1 MSYSVFLLDLDHTLF
16 DTDASE
22 LAAFEQTMLAAGVQ
36 DAERY
41 LQPYQTIN
49 VQLWA
54 AVERGEISPN
64 VVRTGRFER
73 LVAEQGLD
81 ADPQQMADDFVAGLG
96 ACGELYEG
104 AHEVLQHLSE
114 NAALAMVTNGLGEV
128 QRSRIERL
136 GLGDYFDAV
145 AISAELGV
153 AKPGVEIFDFV
164 FQSLGSPSRKNAVMV
179 GDNLSA
185 DIRGGV
191 NYGIATCWYNPHG
204 HPSNGTDQSDHEIE
218 DLNELRKLLAI

>member
-16 DTDASE
+16 DSDASE
-22 LAAFEQTMLAAGVQ
+22 VAAFEQTMLAAGVQ

-64 VVRTGRFER
+64 LVRTGRFER
-73 LVAEQGLD
+73 LVAEQDLD
-81 ADPQQMADDFVAGLG
+81 ADPLQMADDFVAGLG
-96 ACGELYEG
+96 ACGELYDG
-104 AHEVLQHLSE
+104 VHEVLRYLSTH
-114 NAALAMVTNGLGEV
+114 ATLALVSNGLGEV

-136 GLGDYFDAV
+136 GLADYFDVV

-153 AKPGVEIFDFV
+153 AKPGIEIFDFV
-164 FQSLGSPSRKNAVMV
+164 FQSLGSPAKEKAVMV

-191 NYGIATCWYNPHG
+191 NFGIATCWYNPQRR
-204 HPSNGTDQSDHEIE
+204 PSNGTDHSDHEIE
-218 DLNELRKLLAI
+218 DLNELRQLLAS